1 MKYLLFFVIVGLV
14 WWVWS
19 KRAAS
24 DANKA
29 NQKPRPAERMV
40 ACAQCGVN
48 LPRSDSLEQ
57 DGKHYC
63 CVSHRDA
70 GPTAGGQ

>member
-1 MKYLLFFVIVGLV
+1 MKYLLFFAIVGLV

-19 KRAAS
+19 KRSSGDVSKNAG
-24 DANKA
+24 
-29 NQKPRPAERMV
+29 KPRPAERMV
-40 ACAQCGVN
+40 TCAQCGVN

-57 DGKHYC
+57 DGEHYC

-70 GPTAGGQ
+70 GPATGGQ